1 VHGAGGQH
9 PRAKLRALDKRR
21 ADFTVDLATSRGG
34 RIKHSTLLISL
45 MCSIVVT
52 PVESVGQLELV
63 VPIEIAGLV
72 TDVARTPVGGAEV
85 TLERGPSGTRTTT
98 MTRTAPDGKFSFTG
112 VEPGSLLLTIRRI
125 GFRAYSRSLLADTL
139 SASRPIHI
147 ILESAPLTLDTVR
160 VEAAETGRM
169 SEFYSRKKTR
179 GSGHFIDREEIVR
192 RNAAYTSD
200 LLSRFPGV
208 VVRPSSRGGNVV
220 RVRGCRPG
228 IWIDGIQA
236 NNAELDEMTRPDEI
250 AAMEVYASSG
260 GVPPQYRDRAGRN
273 CGAIFVWTRIR

>member
-1 VHGAGGQH
+1 V
-9 PRAKLRALDKRR
+9 RR
-21 ADFTVDLATSRGG
+21 
-34 RIKHSTLLISL
+34 
-45 MCSIVVT
+45 
-52 PVESVGQLELV
+52 LEPV
-63 VPIEIAGLV
+63 VPIEIAGIV

-85 TLERGPSGTRTTT
+85 TLQAGTPPAELTT
-98 MTRTAPDGKFSFTG
+98 MTRTTPDGKFSLTNLGTG
-112 VEPGSLLLTIRRI
+112 LVVLTIRRI

-147 ILESAPLTLDTVR
+147 VLESAPLTLDTVR

-169 SEFYSRKKTR
+169 HDFYERKRKHA
-179 GSGHFIDREEIVR
+179 SGHFLDRQDILR

-200 LLSRFPGV
+200 ILRSFPGI

-236 NNAELDEMTRPDEI
+236 NNAELDEVTSPEEI
-250 AAMEVYASSG
+250 EGLEVYASSG
-260 GVPPQYRDRAGRN
+260 GIPPQYRDRAGRN